1 MQLLF
6 LLQILMANIM
16 IDMPGICMIIE
27 NDCCIVCT
35 PPPLSAG
42 GGGIEP
48 GTKFSKREGAL
59 QDLNF

>member
-1 MQLLF
+1 
-6 LLQILMANIM
+6 
-16 IDMPGICMIIE
+16 MIIE

-59 QDLNF
+59 QDLNFYMGVAGKEGGTFFQGGVAVFT